1 MVPCIYIAGDHVLLC
16 ELTLNTPVHKFM
28 LIGTVEDDIF
38 VDPQHMPKHALP
50 SVFSDFGCAFSA
62 GSAEWTKAK
71 AIDDRVDQ
79 IADAAQIT
87 ATKTSNDIPISR
99 FHRPYIHEFLKLVY
113 ERYDIGIWSQTS
125 WRWIEIKLTEL
136 GMLTTPGI
144 LSPCIL

>member
-1 MVPCIYIAGDHVLLC
+1 
-16 ELTLNTPVHKFM
+16 M

-87 ATKTSNDIPISR
+87 LIHPFRAHTKLLTSNDIPISR
-99 FHRPYIHEFLKLVY
+99 FHRPYIHEFLKLVHQ
-113 ERYDIGIWSQTS
+113 RYDIGIWSQTS

-136 GMLTTPGI
+136 GMLTTPVVWNPRI
-144 LSPCIL
+144 L